1 MENNVISG
9 ASFLDALKSEESL
22 APITTLVEQIMA
34 MPDEQLNEQSQDVIG
49 GMINGAF
56 TPQIEEQSI
65 VGIVAHFREE
75 GYSRK
80 DARDEVNGVQEA
92 FDLIVA
98 ELHPSTAKEHILRLV
113 FDKIIYYFNQAV
125 ERYLTFDIEL
135 PIKLD
140 PGAQMPT
147 YAHES
152 DAAADLA
159 SLETVVIPAH
169 SIGNKVKTG
178 VHLQLPDGW
187 QARALPRSSIGAKT
201 PLRMSNS
208 CAVIDTAYTGDV
220 TILFD
225 NISDSDYTIN
235 AGDRIAQ
242 LWVEPVYRF
251 KARKVD
257 ILQATE
263 RNEEGIGSTG
273 K

>member
-9 ASFLDALKSEESL
+9 ASFLDAIKGEESL
-22 APITTLVEQIMA
+22 APITTLLEQIMA
-34 MPDEQLNEQSQDVIG
+34 IPDEQLNEQSREILT
-49 GMINGAF
+49 GMITGAF

-65 VGIVAHFREE
+65 EGIVEHFRADN
-75 GYSRK
+75 YSRQE
-80 DARDEVNGVQEA
+80 AREEVDGVQDA
-92 FDLIVA
+92 FNMIIN
-98 ELHPSTAKEHILRLV
+98 ELHPSERKEQILHAI
-113 FDKIIYYFNQAV
+113 FDKILYFFNQAI
-125 ERYLTFDIEL
+125 ERYLVFDIEL

-140 PGAQMPT
+140 KGAQLPI

-159 SLETVVIPAH
+159 SLETVVVPAH
-169 SIGNKVKTG
+169 SYGNKIKTG
-178 VHLQLPDGW
+178 IHLQLPEGW

-208 CAVIDTAYTGDV
+208 CGVIDTAYTGDV

-251 KARKVD
+251 KPKQVD

-263 RNEEGIGSTG
+263 RNEKGIGSTG